1 MTALYLPTHN
11 LHVSSCC
18 LFLPCFC
25 FNIFGVPPN
34 QNQDATGNKCD
45 ASGWYPG
52 ETKYKDPIRPNVS
65 FAEYLKQ
72 KAEKEAAEGG
82 A

>member
-1 MTALYLPTHN
+1 MKVSPVYVFPVFFFAVYFAFVQNLPRAR
-11 LHVSSCC
+11 
-18 LFLPCFC
+18 
-25 FNIFGVPPN
+25 
-34 QNQDATGNKCD
+34 QDATGNKCD

-52 ETKYKDPIRPNVS
+52 EARYKDPIRPNVS

-72 KAEKEAAEGG
+72 KAEKEAKEAG